1 MSGAAGQAILQAREI
16 SKSFGG
22 IKAVDACSLHV
33 ERGSITGLIGPN
45 GSGKT
50 TLFNIMTGVYRPD
63 MGSVWLEERPIHGLK
78 PNQIFHRGIGRTFQ
92 ITRLFW
98 RMTVLE
104 NMIVPVRQIG
114 WRTLL
119 SRGVKRHEEDK
130 AMELL
135 AWVGLE
141 KYRDEEVR
149 KLSFGQQKL
158 VELVAVL
165 MSDPDV
171 ILLDEPAGGVN
182 PVMIEK
188 MMGLVDELNRG
199 GKTFLVV
206 EHNMRLVMELC
217 RHIIVLDHGQKIA
230 EGGPA
235 DIQNDPLVLE
245 AYLGSDGKNHAHA

>member
-1 MSGAAGQAILQAREI
+1 MAMLAIENITKA
-16 SKSFGG
+16 FGG
-22 IKAVDACSLHV
+22 IKAVDTCSMTV

-50 TLFNIMTGVYRPD
+50 TLFNMITGFYKPD
-63 MGSVWLEERPIHGLK
+63 SGTVHLNEKPIHGLK
-78 PNQIFHRGIGRTFQ
+78 PSQVYHWGIGRTFQ

-98 RMTVLE
+98 KMTVLE
-104 NMIVPVRQIG
+104 NMIVPVREVG

-119 SRGVKRHEEDK
+119 SQGVKKQEEER

-135 AWVGLE
+135 ELVGLAHF
-141 KYRDEEVR
+141 RDEEVR

-158 VELVAVL
+158 IELAAVL
-165 MSDPDV
+165 MSDPDL

-188 MMGLVDELNRG
+188 MMGLVEDLNQH
-199 GKTFLVV
+199 GKTFLLV

-217 RHIIVLDHGQKIA
+217 QHIIVLDHGQKIA
-230 EGGPA
+230 EGGPSA
-235 DIQNDPLVLE
+235 IQNNPLVLE
-245 AYLGSDGKNHAHA
+245 AYLGSTQNANARA

>member
-1 MSGAAGQAILQAREI
+1 MLQVENITKA
-16 SKSFGG
+16 FGG
-22 IKAVDACSLHV
+22 IKAVDACTIKV

-50 TLFNIMTGVYRPD
+50 TLFNMITGLYKPD
-63 MGSVWLEERPIHGLK
+63 AGSIDLNQQPISGLK
-78 PNQIFHRGIGRTFQ
+78 PNQICHKGIGRTFQ

-119 SRGVKRHEEDK
+119 SEGVKRHEEER
-130 AMELL
+130 ATELL
-135 AWVGLE
+135 NWVGLGQ
-141 KYRDEEVR
+141 YRDEEVR

-158 VELVAVL
+158 TELVAVL
-165 MSDPDV
+165 MSDPDL

-188 MMGLVDELNRG
+188 MMGLVEDLNKQ

-217 RHIIVLDHGQKIA
+217 QHIIVLDHGQKIA

-235 DIQNDPLVLE
+235 EIQNDPLVLE
-245 AYLGSDGKNHAHA
+245 AYLGSTQNVDVSA

>member
-1 MSGAAGQAILQAREI
+1 MLSANNV

-22 IKAVDACSLHV
+22 IKAVDSCSIEV

-50 TLFNIMTGVYRPD
+50 TLFNIITGFYQLDEGTIV
-63 MGSVWLEERPIHGLK
+63 LEDKPIHGLK
-78 PNQIFHRGIGRTFQ
+78 PNQIYHRGIGRTFQ

-98 RMTVLE
+98 KMTVLE
-104 NMIVPVRQIG
+104 NMIVPVKQLG
-114 WRTLL
+114 LATLM
-119 SRGVKRHEEDK
+119 SQGVKNYEEEK

-135 AWVGLE
+135 EMVGLA
-141 KYRDEEVR
+141 KFRNEEAR

-158 VELVAVL
+158 IELAAVL
-165 MSDPDV
+165 MSDPAM

-188 MMGLVDELNRG
+188 MMDIVDELNQKG
-199 GKTFLVV
+199 TTFLLV

-217 RHIIVLDHGQKIA
+217 QHIIVLDHGQKIA
-230 EGGPA
+230 EGEPA
-235 DIQNDPLVLE
+235 EIQNNPLVLE
-245 AYLGSDGKNHAHA
+245 AYLGSTQNANASA

>member
-1 MSGAAGQAILQAREI
+1 MLEVNQI
-16 SKSFGG
+16 SKAFGG
-22 IKAVDACSLHV
+22 IKAVAGCSMSV

-50 TLFNIMTGVYRPD
+50 TLFNMITGFYPPD
-63 MGSVWLEERPIHGLK
+63 LGSILLDNQPIQNLL
-78 PNQIFHRGIGRTFQ
+78 PSQICHRGIGRTFQ

-98 RMTVLE
+98 KMTVLE
-104 NMIVPVRQIG
+104 NMIVPVRHTG
-114 WRTLL
+114 WRTLF
-119 SRGVKRHEEDK
+119 SQGVKKHEEER

-135 AWVGLE
+135 DLVGLTQ
-141 KYRDEEVR
+141 YSDEEAL

-158 VELVAVL
+158 VEFAAIL
-165 MSDPDV
+165 MSDPDL

-188 MMGLVDELNRG
+188 IMGLVEDLNQQ

-217 RHIIVLDHGQKIA
+217 QHIIVLDHGQKIA
-230 EGGPA
+230 EGKPA
-235 DIQNDPLVLE
+235 AIQNNPIVLE
-245 AYLGSDGKNHAHA
+245 AYLGSTNHAGA

>member
-1 MSGAAGQAILQAREI
+1 MPMLSADNVT
-16 SKSFGG
+16 KSFGG
-22 IKAVDACSLHV
+22 IKAVDACSISV

-50 TLFNIMTGVYRPD
+50 TFFNIITGFYKADSGTITLNEKPVQ
-63 MGSVWLEERPIHGLK
+63 GLK
-78 PNQIFHRGIGRTFQ
+78 PNQIYHCGIGRTFQ

-98 RMTVLE
+98 KMTVLE
-104 NMIVPVRQIG
+104 NMIVPVKQLG
-114 WRTLL
+114 LRTLM
-119 SRGVKRHEEDK
+119 SQGVKKHEEEK
-130 AMELL
+130 AMDLL
-135 AWVGLE
+135 EMVGLA
-141 KYRDEEVR
+141 KFRNEEAR

-158 VELVAVL
+158 IELAAVL
-165 MSDPDV
+165 MSDPDM

-188 MMGLVDELNRG
+188 MMDLVDELNLK
-199 GKTFLVV
+199 GKTFLLV

-217 RHIIVLDHGQKIA
+217 QHIIVLDHGQKIA

-245 AYLGSDGKNHAHA
+245 AYLGSTENANATA

>member
-1 MSGAAGQAILQAREI
+1 MPEKNMLEVNHI
-16 SKSFGG
+16 SKAFGG
-22 IKAVDACSLHV
+22 IKAVDDCSLCV

-50 TLFNIMTGVYRPD
+50 TLFNMVTGFYPPD
-63 MGSVWLEERPIHGLK
+63 SGTISLNTQPIQNLL
-78 PNQIFHRGIGRTFQ
+78 PSQICHRGIGRTFQ

-98 RMTVLE
+98 KMTVLE
-104 NMIVPVRQIG
+104 NMIVPVRHTG
-114 WRTLL
+114 WRTLF
-119 SRGVKRHEEDK
+119 SRGVKRHEEER

-135 AWVGLE
+135 DLVGLTQ
-141 KYRDEEVR
+141 YRDEEAG

-158 VELVAVL
+158 IEFAAIL
-165 MSDPDV
+165 MSDPEL

-188 MMGLVDELNRG
+188 IMELVDELNQH

-217 RHIIVLDHGQKIA
+217 QQIVVLDHGQKIA
-230 EGGPA
+230 EGKPA
-235 DIQNDPLVLE
+235 AIQNDPIVLE
-245 AYLGSDGKNHAHA
+245 AYLGSTNHAGT

>member
-1 MSGAAGQAILQAREI
+1 MNMSMLLAEKVT
-16 SKSFGG
+16 KSFGG
-22 IKAVDACSLHV
+22 IRAVNVDSIEV

-50 TLFNIMTGVYRPD
+50 TLFNLITGFYRPD
-63 MGSVWLEERPIHGLK
+63 AGTIQFNQQLIHHLK
-78 PNQIFHRGIGRTFQ
+78 PNQICHKGIGRTFQ

-98 RMTVLE
+98 SMTVLE
-104 NMIVPVRQIG
+104 NMIVPVRQMG

-119 SRGVKRHEEDK
+119 SQGVKQHEEER

-135 AWVGLE
+135 NWVGLAQ
-141 KYRDEEVR
+141 YRDEEVR

-158 VELVAVL
+158 VEFIAIL
-165 MSDPDV
+165 MSDPEL

-188 MMGLVDELNRG
+188 MMAMVEELNRRG
-199 GKTFLVV
+199 VTFLLV

-217 RHIIVLDHGQKIA
+217 QHIIVLDYGQKIA
-230 EGGPA
+230 EGRPS
-235 DIQNDPLVLE
+235 DIQNNPKVLE
-245 AYLGSDGKNHAHA
+245 AYLGSAQNADVSA

>member
-1 MSGAAGQAILQAREI
+1 MLEVNQI
-16 SKSFGG
+16 SKAFGG
-22 IKAVDACSLHV
+22 IKAVGGCSMGV

-50 TLFNIMTGVYRPD
+50 TLFNMITGFYPPD
-63 MGSVWLEERPIHGLK
+63 SGSILLNDQPIQNLL
-78 PNQIFHRGIGRTFQ
+78 PSQICHRGIGRTFQ

-98 RMTVLE
+98 KMTVLE
-104 NMIVPVRQIG
+104 NMIVPVRHTG
-114 WRTLL
+114 WRTLF
-119 SRGVKRHEEDK
+119 SQGVKKYEEER

-135 AWVGLE
+135 DLVGLTQ
-141 KYRDEEVR
+141 YRDEEAL

-158 VELVAVL
+158 VEFAAIL
-165 MSDPDV
+165 MSDPDL

-188 MMGLVDELNRG
+188 IMELVEALNQQ

-217 RHIIVLDHGQKIA
+217 QHIIVLDHGQKIA
-230 EGGPA
+230 EGKPA
-235 DIQNDPLVLE
+235 AIQNDPLVLE
-245 AYLGSDGKNHAHA
+245 AYLGSTNHADA

>member
-1 MSGAAGQAILQAREI
+1 MLLTQNLT
-16 SKSFGG
+16 KSFGG
-22 IKAVDACSLHV
+22 IKAVDTCSMKV

-50 TLFNIMTGVYRPD
+50 TLFNMITGLYKPD
-63 MGSVWLEERPIHGLK
+63 AGQINLNGHPIQGLK
-78 PNQIFHRGIGRTFQ
+78 PSQIYHKGIGRTFQ

-98 RMTVLE
+98 KMTVLE
-104 NMIVPVRQIG
+104 NMIVPVRQLG

-119 SRGVKRHEEDK
+119 SRGVKKHEEER

-135 AWVGLE
+135 EWVGLA
-141 KYRDEEVR
+141 KYHNEEVR

-158 VELVAVL
+158 IEFVSVL
-165 MSDPDV
+165 MSDPDL

-188 MMGLVDELNRG
+188 MMEMVDDLNGR
-199 GKTFLVV
+199 GKTFLLV

-217 RHIIVLDHGQKIA
+217 QHIVVLDHGQKIA
-230 EGGPA
+230 EGIPSE
-235 DIQNDPLVLE
+235 IQNNRLVLE
-245 AYLGSDGKNHAHA
+245 AYLGSTQNANARA